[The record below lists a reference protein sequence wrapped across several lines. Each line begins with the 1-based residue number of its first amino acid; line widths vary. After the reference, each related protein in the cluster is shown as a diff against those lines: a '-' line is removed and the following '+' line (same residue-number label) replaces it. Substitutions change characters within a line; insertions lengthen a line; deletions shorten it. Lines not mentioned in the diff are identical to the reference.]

1 MAAFRK
7 ISHELAKRYDESSP
21 ENSLDLSESFKASL
35 CSDEENVNDF
45 EELEESSEELP
56 GGKGLG
62 LSQSSTKK
70 KGKKGRKA
78 SWPDEFVNEMVE
90 EICENEHFCRR
101 LIFTN
106 NKAYKNLE
114 IYQKVVAK
122 VAKKLMEERQQE
134 FTFTAQQARTK
145 FKACVAACK
154 KASMTRRTKS
164 GIANFMENK
173 PKWFHK
179 LFPYVESRDSCNP
192 EMAKEPSFQV
202 LDETVTSDVDS
213 LGEEA
218 TKGAE
223 GAQVEKTEQL
233 SSPHSVHFHENPHPC
248 LLLPFNLISTI
259 APANICE

>member
-154 KASMTRRTKS
+154 KASMTRRTKLELPTS
-164 GIANFMENK
+164 WKINQNGFTNCFRT
-173 PKWFHK
+173 
-179 LFPYVESRDSCNP
+179 LSP
-192 EMAKEPSFQV
+192 ETRVTQRWQRNHHSKSWMRPLHQMWTV
-202 LDETVTSDVDS
+202 L
-213 LGEEA
+213 
-218 TKGAE
+218 
-223 GAQVEKTEQL
+223 EKKQ
-233 SSPHSVHFHENPHPC
+233 
-248 LLLPFNLISTI
+248 LLLRRRP
-259 APANICE
+259 